1 MKHYRPLLLQELDLR
16 LPGLHARRLRLN
28 RHLPEVDLLAE
39 HAHPFSQILCYLS
52 GRGTMSAQGRTYE
65 IGPGSV
71 VFLPPRCTHAF
82 RETSGRRPLCL
93 VLDLDFRGAV
103 KHGFGLAR
111 LTQSDAAAIKSQLSE
126 LTRLPDPDHPACRLA
141 VPAVVLRLLDVLL
154 RSLNLLPSLQRGQTP
169 PFVRQ
174 FERLIREGEAPPPAI
189 ADLAA
194 KMGYQT
200 DYLNRI
206 FKQATGQTLREYRDA
221 LFIDKAK
228 RLLRENTR
236 IKEACDHLGFYD
248 QNYFARWFK
257 KHTGVTPRA
266 FSVDGKTAASQDL
279 AS

>member
-39 HAHPFSQILCYLS
+39 HSHPFSQILAYLS
-52 GRGTMSAQGRTYE
+52 GRGTMTVAERNYE
-65 IGPGSV
+65 ISPGSV

-82 RETSGRRPLCL
+82 RETSGRRPLCV
-93 VLDLDFRGAV
+93 VLDLDYRGAV
-103 KHGFGLAR
+103 KHGFSLAR
-111 LTQSDAAAIKSQLSE
+111 LTQSEATAIKTQLSE
-126 LTRLPDPDHPACRLA
+126 LTRLPDPNHPGCRLA
-141 VPAVVLRLLDVLL
+141 VPAVVLRLLDILL
-154 RSLNLLPSLQRGQTP
+154 RGLNLLPSPQRGQTP

-174 FERLIREGEAPPPAI
+174 FERLIRESDSPPPPI
-189 ADLAA
+189 AELAS
-194 KMGYQT
+194 KMGYQM

-221 LFIDKAK
+221 LFVDRAK

-236 IKEACDHLGFYD
+236 VKDACDHLGFYD

-266 FSVDGKTAASQDL
+266 FSLSGGVPASKP
-279 AS
+279 